1 MMKNPIFDFENWV
14 NLYTSSTYTFMS
26 KYGIR
31 NSRVYIKASI
41 NNLQNNCLLVHNCGL
56 KVA

>member
-1 MMKNPIFDFENWV
+1 MMKNPIFDLENWGQLIHDFD
-14 NLYTSSTYTFMS
+14 LYMS

-31 NSRVYIKASI
+31 NSRVYSKASI

>member
-1 MMKNPIFDFENWV
+1 MMKNPIFDLENWGQLIHEFD
-14 NLYTSSTYTFMS
+14 LYKS

-31 NSRVYIKASI
+31 NSRVYSKASI